1 MNTYKFTL
9 LIKECFDYEIEADS
23 EEKAREIFLKGDWKD
38 ELDFA
43 KPSETDAEDFM
54 EEV

>member
-1 MNTYKFTL
+1 MKTYKFTL
-9 LIKECFDYEIEADS
+9 MIKEYFDYEIAAES
-23 EEKAREIFLKGDWKD
+23 EEEARKIFLAGDWKD
-38 ELDFA
+38 ELDLA